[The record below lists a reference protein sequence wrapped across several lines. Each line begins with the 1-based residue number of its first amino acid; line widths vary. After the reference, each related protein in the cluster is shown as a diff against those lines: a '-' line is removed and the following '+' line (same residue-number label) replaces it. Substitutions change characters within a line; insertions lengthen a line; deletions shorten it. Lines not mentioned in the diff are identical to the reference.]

1 MGTWDW
7 EGVENEIVPLNLAPE
22 CAKLAAAIISKDWA
36 YEDWER
42 EVFERSG
49 LPQLSLIEWRVCH
62 EIESIFELLRA
73 EGSKAGYVVEND
85 GPVAKDYARQISL
98 SATTAEQIHRDLAM
112 EFPMAFIDDQQL
124 CVLVS
129 YFSDYAL
136 ICLREDLFE
145 KWLAKNPM
153 DLTLFGNEEPYP
165 IASDLKNAQALAL
178 RRSASW
184 YAHVRETR
192 AR

>member
-1 MGTWDW
+1 MGTWTW
-7 EGVENEIVPLNLAPE
+7 EGVENKVVPLNLAPA
-22 CAKLAAAIISKDWA
+22 CASLAAAIISNDMA
-36 YEDWER
+36 DEEWER

-49 LPQLSLIEWRVCH
+49 LPQLSLIEWHVCD

-73 EGSKAGYVVEND
+73 EGSEAGYVVEND
-85 GPVAKDYARQISL
+85 GHVAKDYARQISL

-112 EFPMAFIDDQQL
+112 EFPMAFIDVQQL

-145 KWLAKNPM
+145 KWLAKNPIN
-153 DLTLFGNEEPYP
+153 LTLFAQEEPYP
-165 IASDLKNAQALAL
+165 IASDLKTAQVLAL